1 MNNNFLRVP
10 LQFFAEDP
18 DGTVPEGT
26 AGAQGDPAPQ
36 GTEPQKAEPAP
47 AADKTFSQADVDKIV
62 AERLARQ
69 QKKFDAEKEEAAK
82 LAKMNADQKA
92 EYAAKKREEELAARE
107 KSIAEK
113 ELRFTALGILE
124 ESKLPA
130 SLVDCLNLSSAD
142 TCNASIEALKKA
154 WPEAVKATV
163 NDALRS
169 NKPPAYGGGNKET
182 DPFLAEFGL

>member
-1 MNNNFLRVP
+1 MKEFLRIP
-10 LQFFAEDP
+10 MQFFAEDP

-26 AGAQGDPAPQ
+26 AGVQEPAPQ
-36 GTEPQKAEPAP
+36 GTEPQKTEPAP

-69 QKKFDAEKEEAAK
+69 QKKHEAELQEAAQV
-82 LAKMNADQKA
+82 AKMTAAQKA
-92 EYAAKKREEELAARE
+92 EHDAKKREDDLVQRE
-107 KSIAEK
+107 KLIAEK
-113 ELRFTALGILE
+113 ELRYTALGILE
-124 ESKLPA
+124 ESSLPA

-142 TCNASIEALKKA
+142 SCNASIEALKKA
-154 WPEAVKATV
+154 WPEAVKAAV

>member
-1 MNNNFLRVP
+1 MKDIFRIP
-10 LQFFAEDP
+10 MQFFAEEP
-18 DGTVPEGT
+18 DGTEPTGT
-26 AGAQGDPAPQ
+26 SGVQEPTAPQ
-36 GTEPQKAEPAP
+36 GTEPQKTEPAP

-142 TCNASIEALKKA
+142 SCNASIEALKKA
-154 WPEAVKATV
+154 WPEAVTAAV
-163 NDALRS
+163 NNALRS
-169 NKPPAYGGGNKET
+169 NTPPPYSGGNTQK
-182 DPFLAEFGL
+182 DAFLAGFEEG